1 MRALKCNKCLIKI
14 TEHLV
19 EPVGEE
25 KEYEGD
31 RVEDRDA

>member
-1 MRALKCNKCLIKI
+1 MKALKCNKCLLKI

-25 KEYEGD
+25 KEDKGD
-31 RVEDRDA
+31 GVEDWDA